1 MNFSTKKICLFI
13 TLICSF
19 FISSAQD
26 FGRADSLRG
35 FLFPERNCFDV
46 TYYHLSLKVD
56 PQEKFI
62 KGFTDIH
69 FDALTDFDVL
79 QIDLFE
85 NLKINRIEF
94 EDQNLSFTRE
104 YNAVFISFNRK
115 VFKGEN
121 TSIKVYY
128 EGNPRVAVHAPWDGG
143 FSWEKDKNGTDWI
156 GVSCQ
161 GLGASSWWPNKD
173 HQSDEPDSMLISCQV
188 PGGLQCIANGNLRFH
203 DMRKSTMYYNTY
215 HWFVSNPINNYDV
228 SLNIGDYT
236 HFSDVYVSGQDT
248 LDLDYYVLR
257 YNEEKA
263 REQFQEVKPMLEC
276 YEKFFGP
283 YPFWEDGYALVETPY
298 LGMEHQ
304 SAIAY
309 GNNYLPG
316 YKGNTNFIAGLDFD
330 YIIVHETGHEWW
342 GNSITANDISDM
354 WIQETFCTY
363 SEVLF
368 VECMYGYDTMIK
380 YVENQMRMIRND
392 KPIVGIPHVHR
403 KGSSSDMY
411 HKGSA
416 VLHTIRNLIENDSLW
431 YDLMLSMTDHFKHQ
445 TIDGRDVLNY
455 INEKS
460 GYNFDELY
468 EQYLYTANLPQFQY
482 KIIRK
487 RGKKYLQ
494 YRWEANEKFDMP
506 IKLRL
511 KPNEWSWVFPSKEW
525 QEEMLKL
532 SYEDF
537 EIATHL
543 FLMDVKKLK

>member
-1 MNFSTKKICLFI
+1 MLYR
-13 TLICSF
+13 L
-19 FISSAQD
+19 
-26 FGRADSLRG
+26 
-35 FLFPERNCFDV
+35 
-46 TYYHLSLKVD
+46 TYLK
-56 PQEKFI
+56 
-62 KGFTDIH
+62 
-69 FDALTDFDVL
+69 
-79 QIDLFE
+79 

-94 EDQNLSFTRE
+94 EHQDLYYTENITLYLSALIGKFLKEKTQ
-104 YNAVFISFNRK
+104 VL
-115 VFKGEN
+115 
-121 TSIKVYY
+121 KVYY
-128 EGNPRVAVHAPWDGG
+128 EGNPRVAVNAPWDGG
-143 FSWEKDKNGTDWI
+143 FSWEKDENGIDWI

-188 PGGLQCIANGNLRFH
+188 PAGLQCIANGNLRFH
-203 DMRKSTMYYNTY
+203 DLRKSTMYYNTY

-263 REQFQEVKPMLEC
+263 REQFKEVKPMLEC

-309 GNNYLPG
+309 GNDYLPG

-342 GNSITANDISDM
+342 GNSITANDIADM

-380 YVENQMRMIRND
+380 YVENQMRMVRND

-416 VLHTIRNLIENDSLW
+416 VLHTIRSIIENDSLW
-431 YDLMLSMTDHFKHQ
+431 YDLMLSMTDYFKHQ

-482 KIIRK
+482 KIVKKKRK
-487 RGKKYLQ
+487 NYLQ

-506 IKLRL
+506 VKLRL
-511 KPNEWSWVFPSKEW
+511 EPNEWNWVYPSKDW
-525 QEEMLKL
+525 QEVVLKL